1 MRYAVIRIGDKQYKV
16 AEGDDLLVEKIDE
29 KEGKSIVFD
38 KVLLLL
44 DSKKIKVGQPLV
56 SKAYVKAKII
66 TQLKSPKIRVAK
78 FRAKSRYRKVKGHRQ
93 LLTKLKI
100 IKIYGSQ

>member
-1 MRYAVIRIGDKQYKV
+1 MKYAVIRIDDKQYKV
-16 AEGDDLLVEKIDE
+16 AEGDEFLVEKIDE
-29 KEGKSIVFD
+29 KEGKSVTFD

-44 DSKKIKVGQPLV
+44 DSKKVKIGQPLV

-66 TQLKSPKIRVAK
+66 AQLKSPKIRVAK
-78 FRAKSRYRKVKGHRQ
+78 FRSKSRYRKVKGHRQ

-100 IKIYGSQ
+100 IKIYGSR